1 MSTRTHAVRKEEIM
15 DLSNDTMVSADI
27 RRLTAQQLAALGM
40 SEIAYLRPVT
50 VNGERA
56 YSIHAADGTPMALA
70 GDLAVA
76 MAAVSQ
82 HELVPTLVN

>member
-1 MSTRTHAVRKEEIM
+1 MDSDNEIIGG
-15 DLSNDTMVSADI
+15 APDI
-27 RRLTAQQLAALGM
+27 RHLTAQQLAALGIT
-40 SEIAYLRPVT
+40 EIAYLRPVM

-70 GDLAVA
+70 GDLAGA

-82 HELVPTLVN
+82 HELMPTLVH

>member
-1 MSTRTHAVRKEEIM
+1 M
-15 DLSNDTMVSADI
+15 DAGKDIDMDDKTGAFSSIDI
-27 RRLTAQQLAALGM
+27 RRLTARQLAALGIT
-40 SEIAYLRPVT
+40 EIAYLRPVT

-70 GDLAVA
+70 GDLALA

-82 HELVPTLVN
+82 HELVPALVH

>member
-1 MSTRTHAVRKEEIM
+1 MSARSAAPDKEKTM
-15 DLSNDTMVSADI
+15 DLDNKTVVVADI
-27 RRLTAQQLAALGM
+27 RRLTAGQLAALGM

>member
-1 MSTRTHAVRKEEIM
+1 M
-15 DLSNDTMVSADI
+15 DLNTESPVALDI
-27 RRLTAQQLAALGM
+27 RRLTAPQLAALGM

-50 VNGERA
+50 VNGARA